1 MGDERLQEIIEEN
14 DLKTRLWL
22 LLKELETR
30 TL

>member
-1 MGDERLQEIIEEN
+1 MGDERLQEVIEEG
-14 DLKTRLWL
+14 DLKTRLRL